1 MAEDRGACFPCSS
14 LPYCPLCRFPG
25 PGGWALPF
33 SLFPT
38 CTQRKAKYRG
48 CEHVPSTGPWEQAE
62 GLSEP
67 SLLLDRC
74 LEEERKAILLQHV
87 PVHPCCPL
95 ARLGDGSV
103 PTTHSVCSRT
113 AAPLLGT
120 SHTSHRDPLASPSMG
135 KGTQQRAIGHIQS
148 RVLPSHTAVPFPSSL
163 PWYGA

>member
-74 LEEERKAILLQHV
+74 LEEERKAIFTAAC
-87 PVHPCCPL
+87 PC
-95 ARLGDGSV
+95 
-103 PTTHSVCSRT
+103 
-113 AAPLLGT
+113 APLLPARKAGGWLCAHHPQCLFEDSCPT
-120 SHTSHRDPLASPSMG
+120 AGDKPHQPQRPSCQPQHG
-135 KGTQQRAIGHIQS
+135 
-148 RVLPSHTAVPFPSSL
+148 
-163 PWYGA
+163 